1 MAAIS
6 NALLLAF
13 DESGIGSMTIS
24 IQMALA
30 WVLGGGGSNMVVN
43 WTRMELSN
51 NRQPAARAKHIE
63 IKNKYV
69 R

>member
-1 MAAIS
+1 MAAIL

-30 WVLGGGGSNMVVN
+30 
-43 WTRMELSN
+43 
-51 NRQPAARAKHIE
+51 
-63 IKNKYV
+63 
-69 R
+69 